1 VIYEKKMNL
10 VQVSASLQPK
20 LGGPHAVVVQTQPYL
35 SNHYNQKLLVYG
47 SSTIKLD
54 KMEINST
61 FLNNRFGL
69 RFKIP
74 NSVSR
79 RSMNNADILLIH
91 GFYLWS
97 TLLTLYFSKCQDIFL
112 MPHGSLELYQAKKG
126 KFRKKI
132 FTKLV
137 NLLLKDRKIHF
148 LVGSNSEVVSVRH
161 SFPNSKISVIGLGIQ
176 ISNLAE
182 TSSRIHSPI
191 KLFCLSRI
199 TNKKRIDLCIRAVS
213 KLNEGNNKFHLS
225 IYGAGDTFLEN
236 ELNQLVKEL
245 NLGEQVSFKGH
256 VDGESKKFAIQSSDI
271 LLLPSENENFA
282 VAVAESIAFG
292 KPVVVSKFVAMHE
305 FVDAHSTGLTI
316 DELDVDKLVSA
327 IKEVSDKFST
337 YQENCI
343 AAANLLAWEDVIKLW
358 IKTIDSNVSVKN
370 D

>member
-1 VIYEKKMNL
+1 MNL

-20 LGGPHAVVVQTQPYL
+20 LGGPHAVVVHIHPYL
-35 SNHYNQKLLVYG
+35 SNHYNYQLLVYG
-47 SSTIKLD
+47 SSTVNLD
-54 KMEINST
+54 KLEINST

-74 NSVSR
+74 NRISR
-79 RSMNNADILLIH
+79 RTMKNADILLIH

-97 TLLTLYFSKCQDIFL
+97 TLLTLYFSKCQNIFL
-112 MPHGSLELYQAKKG
+112 MPHGSLELYQWEKG

-137 NLLLKDRKIHF
+137 NLLLKARNIHF
-148 LVGSNSEVVSVRH
+148 LVGSNSEVVSISQ
-161 SFPNSKISVIGLGIQ
+161 SFPNSKISVVGLGIQ
-176 ISNLAE
+176 KFNLVE

-191 KLFCLSRI
+191 QLFCLSRI
-199 TNKKRIDLCIRAVS
+199 ANKKRIDLCIRAMS
-213 KLNEGNNKFHLS
+213 KLNEGNNKYHLS
-225 IYGAGDTFLEN
+225 IYGAGNLLLEK
-236 ELNQLVKEL
+236 ELNELVKEL

-256 VDGESKKFAIQSSDI
+256 VDGESKEFAIQNSDI

-305 FVDAHSTGLTI
+305 FVDTYYTGLTI
-316 DELDVDKLVSA
+316 DELHVDKLVSA
-327 IKEVSDKFST
+327 VKEVSDKFST

-343 AAANLLAWEDVIKLW
+343 ASAHFLAWEEVIKVW
-358 IKTIDSNVSVKN
+358 FKTIDNSVSIKN